1 MTENSVKFTVRLN
14 PGRHELAVDL
24 SLTGPCAQGDIFLN
38 IPTWVPGDYSFDNY
52 ARDLFN
58 LRAVNPKNGAPLA
71 VERNGWQ
78 GFVVRGGQGAVSVT
92 YTANAYCTDFGE
104 PSGILD
110 DEFAI
115 LLGTRYLFMPLHLGP
130 YQVQYLLP
138 DGWTR
143 IHHPSGA
150 KALPNNTWEYSSYE
164 ILLDTPV
171 TLGKFDLIE
180 RTVQGT
186 PIYSLFVDRGIG
198 FQQKAEEFASQLA
211 DVAQQ
216 CFSIF
221 GFFPF
226 SDYTFIMSLNPDA
239 EWGLEHLT
247 STMCGLGPNVFILP
261 DQTAHGVRVCAH
273 EMFHAWNVRRLRP
286 SPLKDLQHQLSSG
299 SFTEGL
305 WVAEGF
311 TRYYEYLISTRAGS
325 YTPQQFFSAVMG
337 YYNHLTVQPAYQRVS
352 GVDSS
357 LSTYLN
363 HSKYAG
369 RVNNS
374 IDYYDKGMLI
384 AFETDAAL
392 RLRAG
397 SSLDEAF
404 SAFYQQ
410 YVDGGPGYL
419 GYSTQDVISFF
430 EGRLAGLGALMAA
443 GAAHPGG
450 LTIPNAL
457 QDLGFK
463 LDATPSNYLGLVF
476 LNDIGPTIYNVADTS
491 PAGQSGIAAGDE
503 ITAIDGYAFSSDAL
517 EWVAAQTSP
526 VTLTVLRGHRILP
539 FTITPARLE
548 PALFTSMTWQGSPA
562 QAKQISAWL
571 GQEFAP
577 QKGEL
582 FSFDFYENFHGIETL
597 I

>member
-1 MTENSVKFTVRLN
+1 
-14 PGRHELAVDL
+14 
-24 SLTGPCAQGDIFLN
+24 
-38 IPTWVPGDYSFDNY
+38 
-52 ARDLFN
+52 
-58 LRAVNPKNGAPLA
+58 
-71 VERNGWQ
+71 
-78 GFVVRGGQGAVSVT
+78 
-92 YTANAYCTDFGE
+92 
-104 PSGILD
+104 
-110 DEFAI
+110 
-115 LLGTRYLFMPLHLGP
+115 
-130 YQVQYLLP
+130 
-138 DGWTR
+138 
-143 IHHPSGA
+143 
-150 KALPNNTWEYSSYE
+150 
-164 ILLDTPV
+164 
-171 TLGKFDLIE
+171 
-180 RTVQGT
+180 
-186 PIYSLFVDRGIG
+186 
-198 FQQKAEEFASQLA
+198 
-211 DVAQQ
+211 
-216 CFSIF
+216 
-221 GFFPF
+221 
-226 SDYTFIMSLNPDA
+226 
-239 EWGLEHLT
+239 
-247 STMCGLGPNVFILP
+247 
-261 DQTAHGVRVCAH
+261 
-273 EMFHAWNVRRLRP
+273 
-286 SPLKDLQHQLSSG
+286 
-299 SFTEGL
+299 
-305 WVAEGF
+305 
-311 TRYYEYLISTRAGS
+311 
-325 YTPQQFFSAVMG
+325 
-337 YYNHLTVQPAYQRVS
+337 
-352 GVDSS
+352 VDSS